1 MASFSNRGQSLLKSL
16 TDNTDVLAALAIV
29 AIIMIIIIPIP
40 SFLLDILLTLSIT
53 LSLVILLLTMFT
65 TETLQFSVFPS
76 LLLVATLFRLSLNVS
91 STRLI
96 LRDGAEGA
104 GAAGEVIAAF
114 GDFVVGGNYVVGF
127 VIFIIITVIQFIVI
141 TSGAGRVAEVAARF
155 TLDAMPGKQMSID
168 ADFNSGLMDEETARS
183 RRKYLQQEADFYG
196 SMDGASKF
204 VRGDAI
210 AGIVIVIINI
220 LGGLA
225 IGVIQRGLP
234 IEEAI
239 QIYALLTI
247 GDGLVSQV
255 PALLIST
262 GAGILVTRSSNKR
275 SLGEELSEQ
284 LFGFPKII
292 AITSGIVLL
301 LGVVP
306 GLPFL
311 PFFVLSLGTGSAAYF
326 LYKEEKQRAVTEKAQ
341 QELAVGK
348 AEVRPKDFLSLISVD
363 LMELELGYNLLVLT
377 EEQEGEDLLERITAV
392 RRQSALEMGL
402 IVQPIRIRDNL
413 QLAPNSYVLKLK
425 GNVIGSGELMAG
437 HYLAMDPGGVE
448 KEVQG
453 VSTTEPTFGLP
464 AIWVTLEKKE
474 EAEMAGYT
482 VVDAPTVLVTHL
494 TEIIRTHAHELLGRQ
509 EVKKLVDTVKENQP
523 AVVDELIP
531 DMLSIGEVQKV
542 LQNLLRERVPVRDM
556 VTILEILADNA
567 SSSKETD
574 YLTEMVRQGLSR
586 TICSLYIA
594 ENNKLLAITLDPELE
609 QQIADSLQASSQG
622 TYPVLSPAQTQKLFS
637 NLASQVEK
645 TMFKEQ
651 LPLLLV
657 SPRIRLPLRR
667 LLERALPQVV
677 VLSFNEIVP
686 GIDVEAVGAVGGEN
700 L

>member
-1 MASFSNRGQSLLKSL
+1 MASFSDRGQSLLKGMAA
-16 TDNTDVLAALAIV
+16 NTEVLVALAII

-40 SFLLDILLTLSIT
+40 AFLLDILLILSIA

-65 TETLQFSVFPS
+65 TEILQLSVFPS

-96 LRDGAEGA
+96 LGDA
-104 GAAGEVIAAF
+104 AAGEVIAAF
-114 GDFVVGGNYVVGF
+114 GNFVVGGNYVVGF

-168 ADFNSGLMDEETARS
+168 ADFNSGLIDEETARN
-183 RRKYLQQEADFYG
+183 RRKSLQQEADFYG

-210 AGIVIVIINI
+210 AGIVIVLINI

-234 IEEAI
+234 IEQAI
-239 QIYALLTI
+239 QIYALLTV

-284 LFGFPKII
+284 LLSFPKVI
-292 AITSGIVLL
+292 AITAAILL
-301 LGVVP
+301 LLSIVP
-306 GLPFL
+306 GLPFP
-311 PFFVLSLGTGSAAYF
+311 PFFVLALGTGSAAYF
-326 LYKEEKQRAVTEKAQ
+326 LYREEKQRAVTEKAQ
-341 QELAVGK
+341 QEQLVEK
-348 AEVRPKDFLSLISVD
+348 AEIRPKDFLSLISVD

-392 RRQSALEMGL
+392 RRQSAIEMGL
-402 IVQPIRIRDNL
+402 IMQPIRIRDNL
-413 QLAPNSYVLKLK
+413 QLGPNSYVLKLK
-425 GNVIGSGELMAG
+425 GNIIGSGELMAG
-437 HYLAMDPGGVE
+437 HYLAMDPGGVT
-448 KEVQG
+448 KEIQG

-464 AIWVTLEKKE
+464 AIWITAAKKE
-474 EAEMAGYT
+474 EAEIAGYT

-509 EVKKLVDTVKENQP
+509 EVKKLIDKVKENQP
-523 AVVDELIP
+523 AVVEELIP

-542 LQNLLRERVPVRDM
+542 LQNLLREKIPVRDM

-586 TICSLYIA
+586 TICSLYVG
-594 ENNKLLAITLDPELE
+594 ENNRLLALTLDPELE
-609 QQIADSLQASSQG
+609 QQIADSLQTSPQG
-622 TYPVLSPAQTQKLFS
+622 TYPVLSPTQTQKLFS
-637 NLASQVEK
+637 NLADQVEK

-651 LPLLLV
+651 SPVLLV
-657 SPRIRLPLRR
+657 SPRIRLPLKR
-667 LLERALPQVV
+667 LLERALPQVI

-686 GIDVEAVGAVGGEN
+686 GLDVEAVGAVGK
-700 L
+700 